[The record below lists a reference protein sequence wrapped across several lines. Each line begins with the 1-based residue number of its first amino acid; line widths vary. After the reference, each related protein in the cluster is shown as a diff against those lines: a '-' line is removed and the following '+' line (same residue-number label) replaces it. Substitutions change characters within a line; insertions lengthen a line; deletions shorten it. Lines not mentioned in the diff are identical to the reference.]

1 MNMKMIEPAW
11 PYSDRVLA
19 FTTTRDGG
27 VSRPPYDSF
36 NLADHVG
43 DDPSAVRENRR
54 RLATHLGGRPVCWL
68 DQVHGT
74 TVLEAARPWPEPPRA
89 DALWTR
95 ETGLGLAVL
104 TADCLPV
111 VLVARDFSAA
121 GIAHGGW
128 RGLVGGIL
136 GEVVRAMPGAGWIAW
151 IGPGI
156 GPDAYEVGEDVLSA
170 VRALPL
176 PVEGAIRPGR
186 RPGKGWLD
194 LPTLASLQLESL
206 GVEEIH
212 RDGRCTFASEDLY
225 SYRRDGETG
234 RMATVVALER

>member
-1 MNMKMIEPAW
+1 MIEPVW

-19 FTTTRDGG
+19 VTTTREGG
-27 VSRPPYDSF
+27 VSEPPFDSF

-54 RLATHLGGRPVCWL
+54 RLSSHIEGRPVCWL

-74 TVLEAARPWPEPPRA
+74 TVVEAAHAWPEPPRA

-95 ETGLGLAVL
+95 ESGLGLAVL

-111 VLVARDFSAA
+111 VLVARDFSAV

-128 RGLVGGIL
+128 RGLVGGVL
-136 GEVVRAMPGAGWIAW
+136 EATVRAAPDLDWVAW

-156 GPDAYEVGEDVLSA
+156 GPDAYEVGQEVVAA
-170 VRALPL
+170 VRGLSGE
-176 PVEGAIRPGR
+176 VQRAIRPGA
-186 RPGKGWLD
+186 RPGKAQLD
-194 LPTLASLQLESL
+194 LFTLAEIQLQSL
-206 GVEEIH
+206 GIEEIYCD
-212 RDGRCTFASEDLY
+212 RTCTYTTSTLF

-234 RMATVVALER
+234 RMATVVALQ